1 MESLDMLANEEL
13 PWKKSFN
20 KGWKCDKCFI
30 IKVPQA
36 KVSVR
41 QLLSEWEL
49 AGSFNINLALDFFGF
64 WCEQASSTGSF
75 LQAFISAAAA
85 PAIIYT
91 DAITHKQSC
100 PQYFWC

>member
-1 MESLDMLANEEL
+1 MFHNQGPTS
-13 PWKKSFN
+13 KSECEAALIRV
-20 KGWKCDKCFI
+20 GT
-30 IKVPQA
+30 
-36 KVSVR
+36 
-41 QLLSEWEL
+41 